1 MSAQLL
7 HDRERERENKRSP
20 RSLPPRGQTHPTRI
34 SFSICDAEESAIKEK
49 RIKKKTPERLK
60 KREEQNAPRA

>member
-7 HDRERERENKRSP
+7 HDREREKEKTKDP

-34 SFSICDAEESAIKEK
+34 SFSICDAEESATKEK
-49 RIKKKTPERLK
+49 RIKKKTPER
-60 KREEQNAPRA
+60 